1 MKTDKIRG
9 NMKIDRHGTATTDQP
24 TRVFCTLEIEQRVEN
39 IVVHSGGGISG
50 CGSCGGGGGGVLVVV
65 VVSVVVVVESGRS
78 KWCPL
83 LS

>member
-24 TRVFCTLEIEQRVEN
+24 TRVFCALEIEQRVEN
-39 IVVHSGGGISG
+39 IVVHSGGG
-50 CGSCGGGGGGVLVVV
+50 GGGVLV
-65 VVSVVVVVESGRS
+65 VVVVVESGRS
-78 KWCPL
+78 KWCTL

>member
-24 TRVFCTLEIEQRVEN
+24 TRVFCTLEIEQRAED

-50 CGSCGGGGGGVLVVV
+50 CGSCGGGVLVVV
-65 VVSVVVVVESGRS
+65 VVSVVVVGESGRS
-78 KWCPL
+78 KWCTL